1 MDLVPSITELIKTI
15 SAQAVAEGSPVSI
28 RFGKVIQEKPLKIEV
43 EQKLLL
49 EEEHEHLILTNLVR
63 DYYVDMTVSHV
74 TETRAGGSGF
84 PMYESHDHDYKGRKK
99 FLIHNGLKMG
109 EKVILLQLQGGQQ
122 YIVLDRVD
130 DPIVKGQW
138 I

>member
-1 MDLVPSITELIKTI
+1 MPNMIGLIKQI
-15 SAQAVAEGSPVSI
+15 AVQANVEGMPMAV
-28 RFGKVIQEKPLKIEV
+28 RFGKVIKEKPLKIEV

-49 EEEHEHLILTNLVR
+49 EEEHEHLILTHLVK

-122 YIVLDRVD
+122 FIVLDRVE
-130 DPIVKGQW
+130 DPIVEGQW

>member
-1 MDLVPSITELIKTI
+1 MPSMVELIKKI
-15 SAQAVAEGSPVSI
+15 ASESVGEGKPVSI
-28 RFGKVIQEKPLKIEV
+28 RFGIVKQEKPLKIEV

-49 EEEHEHLILTNLVR
+49 EEEHEHLILTHLVR
-63 DYYVDMTVSHV
+63 DYYVDMSVSHA
-74 TETRAGGSGF
+74 TEPRSGGSGYAE
-84 PMYESHDHDYKGRKK
+84 YESHDHDYKGRKK

-122 YIVLDRVD
+122 FIVLDRIN

-138 I
+138 L

>member
-1 MDLVPSITELIKTI
+1 MPSMVELIKKI
-15 SAQAVAEGSPVSI
+15 ASESVGEGKPVSI
-28 RFGKVIQEKPLKIEV
+28 RFGIVKQEKPLKIEV

-49 EEEHEHLILTNLVR
+49 EEEHEHLILTHLVK

>member
-1 MDLVPSITELIKTI
+1 MPSITELIKTI

-49 EEEHEHLILTNLVR
+49 DEEYEHLILTHLVK

>member
-1 MDLVPSITELIKTI
+1 MPSMVELIKKI
-15 SAQAVAEGSPVSI
+15 ASESVGEGKPVSI
-28 RFGKVIQEKPLKIEV
+28 RFGIVKQEKPLKIEV

-49 EEEHEHLILTNLVR
+49 EEEHEHLILTHLVK

-122 YIVLDRVD
+122 FIVLDRVE
-130 DPIVKGQW
+130 DPIVEGQW

>member
-1 MDLVPSITELIKTI
+1 MPNLVELVKEIAKKSIEEGMPV
-15 SAQAVAEGSPVSI
+15 AV
-28 RFGKVIQEKPLKIEV
+28 RFGIVKQEKPLKIEV

-49 EEEHEHLILTNLVR
+49 EEEHEHLILTHLVK

-138 I
+138 L